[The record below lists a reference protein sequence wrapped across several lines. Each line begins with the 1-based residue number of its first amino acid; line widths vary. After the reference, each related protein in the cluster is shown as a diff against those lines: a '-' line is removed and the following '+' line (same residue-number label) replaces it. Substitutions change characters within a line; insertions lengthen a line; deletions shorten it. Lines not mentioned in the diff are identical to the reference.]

1 MLVQPASIK
10 ATHQCSLSSQSY
22 RQTPG
27 QSSQDPD
34 LSNFNYQN
42 GCSPQ
47 TCSTSVCHM
56 KIQQP
61 INFQAV
67 TYQSLTV
74 MDHTAFPIFK
84 AEIFPSMKSTLF
96 SFLQSNAV
104 KKSQSTCTAIPKCTN
119 QQCTV
124 KILHCTVISS
134 QNPITSPSW
143 WMICCCH
150 GRGGVCI
157 TLVCEVTVDCEA
169 VHSSHPS
176 EVARTAGQPW

>member
-104 KKSQSTCTAIPKCTN
+104 KNLKAPAQLYQSVQTNSVQSKS
-119 QQCTV
+119 CTV
-124 KILHCTVISS
+124 QWFPRKIQSLHRAGEWFAAV
-134 QNPITSPSW
+134 
-143 WMICCCH
+143 MD
-150 GRGGVCI
+150 GGVCI